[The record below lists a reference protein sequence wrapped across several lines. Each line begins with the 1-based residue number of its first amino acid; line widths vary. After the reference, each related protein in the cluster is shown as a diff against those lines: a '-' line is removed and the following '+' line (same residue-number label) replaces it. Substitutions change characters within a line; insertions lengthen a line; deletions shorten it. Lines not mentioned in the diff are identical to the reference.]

1 VRVFIIV
8 LIKPIIQTVV
18 ISLLMGHFLKRP
30 FFKAFVLT
38 AIFILY
44 SVLVYGPR
52 AECFELNEGIKSLGL
67 SFSYNFNTVITFFEA
82 RTREQLECY
91 EYFLTYWDVVFAA
104 LYAIMYAAWINA
116 LFSRRKLL
124 WLTPV
129 IFALTF
135 DWMENY
141 FEIQMIL
148 DYLEGNILS
157 EGFIKLGSA
166 VNSLKWICSWTIFIV
181 LIVGTVKKLKNIRSK
196 AVNGS

>member
-1 VRVFIIV
+1 MRY
-8 LIKPIIQTVV
+8 
-18 ISLLMGHFLKRP
+18 FLKGP

-67 SFSYNFNTVITFFEA
+67 SFSYNFNTVITFFGV

-91 EYFLTYWDVVFAA
+91 EHFLTYWDVVFAA
-104 LYAIMYAAWINA
+104 LYGIMYVAWINA

-124 WLTPV
+124 LFTPV
-129 IFALTF
+129 LFTVIF
-135 DWMENY
+135 DWTENY

-148 DYLEGNILS
+148 DYLEGKILS
-157 EGFIKLGSA
+157 EDSIKIGSA

-181 LIVGTVKKLKNIRSK
+181 LILGTVMKLKK
-196 AVNGS
+196 K

>member
-1 VRVFIIV
+1 
-8 LIKPIIQTVV
+8 
-18 ISLLMGHFLKRP
+18 MGHFLKGP
-30 FFKAFVLT
+30 FFKAIVLT
-38 AIFILY
+38 AVFILY

-82 RTREQLECY
+82 RTREQLKCY
-91 EYFLTYWDVVFAA
+91 EHFLTYWDVVFAA

-129 IFALTF
+129 IFAVTF

-141 FEIQMIL
+141 FEIQMIS
-148 DYLEGNILS
+148 DYLEGKILS
-157 EGFIKLGSA
+157 EGFIKLGST

-181 LIVGTVKKLKNIRSK
+181 LIVGTIKKLKKIRSK
-196 AVNGS
+196 AINGS

>member
-1 VRVFIIV
+1 MRVFIIV

-18 ISLLMGHFLKRP
+18 IFLLMGHFLKRP

-38 AIFILY
+38 AILILY

-67 SFSYNFNTVITFFEA
+67 SFSYNFNAVITFFEA
-82 RTREQLECY
+82 RTREQLKCY
-91 EYFLTYWDVVFAA
+91 EHFLTYWDVVFAA

-129 IFALTF
+129 IFAVTF

-141 FEIQMIL
+141 FEIQMIS
-148 DYLEGNILS
+148 DYLEGKILS

-196 AVNGS
+196 AGNR